1 MTVVENAR
9 QYFQPKNDVSRKD
22 MVLAGLACRA
32 PLEPG
37 SVVTYQEIGE
47 WLGEEFPRWTD
58 FGRAY
63 DPMDE
68 VKDHL
73 LKARGVLLLNVETM
87 GYKAATDAE
96 KVEHAERFG
105 YLASLQRMRY
115 GNVVL
120 GSVDRSKVSHT
131 QAELTAFMIRE
142 MTEEQRVM
150 RAKLRD
156 EHKRAR
162 RWVS

>member
-1 MTVVENAR
+1 MTALDAR
-9 QYFQPKNDVSRKD
+9 RFFQPKGEVSRKD
-22 MVLAGLACRA
+22 MVLAGLAARP

-37 SVVTYQEIGE
+37 SLITYQEIGG

-73 LKARGVLLLNVETM
+73 LKARGVLLLNVENA
-87 GYKAATDAE
+87 GYKVASDTE
-96 KVEHAERFG
+96 KVGHAERFG
-105 YLASLQRMRY
+105 YLAALQRMEY
-115 GNVVL
+115 GNAVL
-120 GSVDRSKVSHT
+120 GWVDRSKVSH
-131 QAELTAFMIRE
+131 AEALLTEFMIRE

-150 RAKLRD
+150 TRKLRD

-162 RWVS
+162 RWAS